1 MVERGQLSDTAWAA
15 IAPLLPPDGQRGWPW
30 ADHRKVIDGILWKVR
45 TGAPW
50 RDMPVR
56 YGPWQTCYD
65 RFVCW
70 RRDGTWERLLAHVQS
85 ESDAVSDV
93 LVEVSLDSTVV
104 RAHQHAAGAR
114 RLPSPAD
121 AKRGVHVRRTRHS
134 DVVGAA

>member
-1 MVERGQLSDTAWAA
+1 MVGRGQLSDTAWAA
-15 IAPLLPPDGQRGWPW
+15 IAPLLPPDGRRGRPW

-50 RDMPVR
+50 RDLPER
-56 YGPWQTCYD
+56 YGPWQTCYE
-65 RFVCW
+65 RLVRW
-70 RRDGTWERLLAHVQS
+70 RWDGTWERLLAHVQS

-114 RLPSPAD
+114 RLPSRAD
-121 AKRGVHVRRTRHS
+121 AKRGPTSGGRGART
-134 DVVGAA
+134 